1 MIRLIANTVCIN
13 SIDCIHTVCINSL
26 DCTHSV
32 CISSLDCIHSVCINS
47 LDCTQCVQI
56 FSWLHTVCANFLL
69 IVHSQGILECAHCQA
84 NKVQSSTS
92 FLKTRICFL
101 LNILSY
107 FLSELKQSRIENIR
121 LLPFPC
127 LILPQC
133 IQRITVVNCPHDI
146 SRILCYAATAIFYT
160 NSPDSRQ

>member
-1 MIRLIANTVCIN
+1 MISHNVYEF
-13 SIDCIHTVCINSL
+13 SL
-26 DCTHSV
+26 DF
-32 CISSLDCIHSVCINS
+32 
-47 LDCTQCVQI
+47 TQYVRI
-56 FSWLHTVCANFLL
+56 FSWLYTVCANFLL
-69 IVHSQGILECAHCQA
+69 IAHSQGILECAHCQA
-84 NKVQSSTS
+84 SEVQSSTS

-107 FLSELKQSRIENIR
+107 FLSELKQSRWENIR
-121 LLPFPC
+121 EVYWSYLLPFPC